1 MKENKTHFDLEN
13 PQRAYHIYSKSQKEL
28 HFSKTFI
35 LILAD
40 GHI

>member
-28 HFSKTFI
+28 YFSRTFI
-35 LILAD
+35 LILVD